1 MCLPKDFRENI
12 RVKGIMM
19 VMEEGQCSVPAD
31 HDRMAFPSAVSP
43 PPQSC
48 PSLLSPLP
56 VAPRASGARP
66 AHTARR
72 NCLHLLEAHHVHRPP
87 EGGPGLPLLATCS
100 FVFVAF
106 STPRFFT
113 ACSALDA
120 SAAGPTPT
128 LLLREPHRHTG
139 PGASSP
145 SASHSVGPPLAR
157 TPSASPGPGTEQ
169 GHLALLFRIFP
180 LSPLFPNFPFYPTGV

>member
-1 MCLPKDFRENI
+1 MKVSESMKFRKHVCLPKDFRENI

-87 EGGPGLPLLATCS
+87 EGGPGLPFTSNLFLRFRGIFHAKIFYCVLRFGRQCCWAYPHTPPARATPPHRPWRQLPLRLPLRG
-100 FVFVAF
+100 AAPD
-106 STPRFFT
+106 TH
-113 ACSALDA
+113 ALGVTGTRNG
-120 SAAGPTPT
+120 AGP
-128 LLLREPHRHTG
+128 
-139 PGASSP
+139 P
-145 SASHSVGPPLAR
+145 SFAV
-157 TPSASPGPGTEQ
+157 
-169 GHLALLFRIFP
+169 
-180 LSPLFPNFPFYPTGV
+180 